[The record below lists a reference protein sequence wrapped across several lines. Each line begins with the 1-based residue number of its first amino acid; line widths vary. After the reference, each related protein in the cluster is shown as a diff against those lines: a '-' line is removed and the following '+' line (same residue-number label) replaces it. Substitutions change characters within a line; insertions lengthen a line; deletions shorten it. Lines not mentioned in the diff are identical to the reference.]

1 MNKRQEINFIS
12 CWVAI
17 SRGSVFQ
24 AACSSTDLTALKPVN
39 QDPKTVRQAQA
50 SEPKPAPVTES
61 RDLHHFLENPTG
73 FTFPAKC
80 FYSVASI
87 HFP

>member
-17 SRGSVFQ
+17 SRGSVLQ
-24 AACSSTDLTALKPVN
+24 AACSSTGLTALKLVK

-50 SEPKPAPVTES
+50 SEPKPAPVLES
-61 RDLHHFLENPTG
+61 HDLHGSLESPTG